1 MKYISTLYSNSSVD
15 NANVTFGHRIEFTY
29 NERKA
34 VFLYW
39 VCREYSTYLGRLA
52 GTVSDWTR
60 LAGYISREYNIMVLN
75 L

>member
-52 GTVSDWTR
+52 GTVSTGGGLRD
-60 LAGYISREYNIMVLN
+60 ISKGSIT
-75 L
+75 